1 MTSKAKF
8 DMEEQKE
15 AVVETYQLLWLVL
28 LLLSA
33 YGIYETPLLPVSPL
47 IKLMIEHRLQKL
59 NEDGFDWIAPPSVL
73 CAPS

>member
-15 AVVETYQLLWLVL
+15 VVETYQLLWLV
-28 LLLSA
+28 LLSA

-59 NEDGFDWIAPPSVL
+59 NEDGFDWKAPPSVL

>member
-1 MTSKAKF
+1 
-8 DMEEQKE
+8 MEEQKE
-15 AVVETYQLLWLVL
+15 VVETYQLVL

-59 NEDGFDWIAPPSVL
+59 NEDGFD
-73 CAPS
+73 

>member
-15 AVVETYQLLWLVL
+15 VVETYQLLWLV
-28 LLLSA
+28 LLSA